1 MRCRCATFYFKKK
14 WWIFIVLLLGF
25 PWPIE
30 AGTKMEF
37 RFANLPNTYMN
48 EHVKESRMAMQ
59 IILKKVFNLKYP
71 ELHLKLDFLPD
82 NDQLVQTLR
91 KTGYDVLTM
100 TGFDYLQLKKEIELK
115 PLLILCRSDQ
125 PTESLLLMARIGIT
139 LASIAHNPRRT
150 LLIEKSA
157 GETISRTWLDEELGD
172 QGYPSC
178 NAMFTTI
185 RSVDRPSRAILP
197 VFFGQ
202 ADMCIVTRA
211 ALDLMTE
218 LNPQISE
225 KLAIVKQ
232 SPGLINMLVCGTDQL
247 EEWAEAIIL
256 KEATDMHFSPSG
268 RQAITMIQMNHFLPF
283 EPDYLKATERLY
295 QKSRRTAAGER

>member
-1 MRCRCATFYFKKK
+1 
-14 WWIFIVLLLGF
+14 
-25 PWPIE
+25 
-30 AGTKMEF
+30 
-37 RFANLPNTYMN
+37 
-48 EHVKESRMAMQ
+48 MQ